1 MTAVT
6 YLQRIQELLAELTDR
21 RDQIEHAA
29 GVCTDCIAAENVV
42 HVFVGSPP
50 PSTCRRSAGRWPS
63 YLRARFRE
71 CRSAPLSSYVM
82 IEFGL
87 GVFLQEVFLE
97 SLRARRPDLP
107 LIFEHLPFDH
117 IPGAVER
124 LRALLTVKA

>member
-50 PSTCRRSAGRWPS
+50 PINLLAKRGAVAVVF
-63 YLRARFRE
+63 AR
-71 CRSAPLSSYVM
+71 PLSGM
-82 IEFGL
+82 
-87 GVFLQEVFLE
+87 
-97 SLRARRPDLP
+97 
-107 LIFEHLPFDH
+107 
-117 IPGAVER
+117 
-124 LRALLTVKA
+124 